1 MHSPPNAAVLV
12 AIATGSAFA
21 LIISRRRRRPVRD
34 DSFTRKSSPGARSR
48 RSSRELPAVA
58 TVLGA
63 AMVSMKMAKQPPV
76 PVPLVLV
83 SDPGQDLDDEMSY
96 IMLRYLV
103 KKGLVELRGIICTLA
118 PAFDRARLCRGTLD
132 LLGLHDCPVGI
143 GTDGGDQEGLHT
155 AKCFAESASSYMPAA
170 ASESCSTL
178 TPGRGLLYRL
188 YCEAEP
194 KSLTLAIIAS
204 LKDAALFLRDHEAL
218 FVEKTNEVRRACE
231 AGPRASPSP
240 FPSPQPQPWPW
251 PSPQPSAHA

>member
-1 MHSPPNAAVLV
+1 MGKL
-12 AIATGSAFA
+12 
-21 LIISRRRRRPVRD
+21 
-34 DSFTRKSSPGARSR
+34 
-48 RSSRELPAVA
+48 
-58 TVLGA
+58 
-63 AMVSMKMAKQPPV
+63 AMASLKMAKQPPV
-76 PVPLVLV
+76 PVPLVLI

-204 LKDAALFLRDHEAL
+204 LKDAALFLRDHETL
-218 FVEKTNEVRRACE
+218 FVEKTKEVVRVRA
-231 AGPRASPSP
+231 G
-240 FPSPQPQPWPW
+240 QG
-251 PSPQPSAHA
+251 

>member
-1 MHSPPNAAVLV
+1 MA
-12 AIATGSAFA
+12 
-21 LIISRRRRRPVRD
+21 
-34 DSFTRKSSPGARSR
+34 
-48 RSSRELPAVA
+48 
-58 TVLGA
+58 
-63 AMVSMKMAKQPPV
+63 SMKMAKQPPA

-218 FVEKTNEVRRACE
+218 FVEKTKEVRHLLCAE
-231 AGPRASPSP
+231 PRASRSPSP
-240 FPSPQPQPWPW
+240 SPH
-251 PSPQPSAHA
+251 PQPSP

>member
-1 MHSPPNAAVLV
+1 MGKL
-12 AIATGSAFA
+12 
-21 LIISRRRRRPVRD
+21 
-34 DSFTRKSSPGARSR
+34 
-48 RSSRELPAVA
+48 
-58 TVLGA
+58 
-63 AMVSMKMAKQPPV
+63 AMASLKMAKQPPA
-76 PVPLVLV
+76 PVPLVLI

-204 LKDAALFLRDHEAL
+204 LKDAALFLRDHETL
-218 FVEKTNEVRRACE
+218 FVEKTKEVVIMGGVE
-231 AGPRASPSP
+231 PVEPAGPDEATLLVPDTANNNTFDPVASAFFYRRCQEIGVPLVIVSRWAAYAAKARRGTLGRLP
-240 FPSPQPQPWPW
+240 
-251 PSPQPSAHA
+251 